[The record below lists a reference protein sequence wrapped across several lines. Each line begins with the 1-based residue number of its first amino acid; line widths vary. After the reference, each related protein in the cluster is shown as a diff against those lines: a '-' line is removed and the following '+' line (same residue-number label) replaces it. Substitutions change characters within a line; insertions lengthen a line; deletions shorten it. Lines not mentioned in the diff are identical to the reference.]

1 MHIKSNIDKNSQEEV
16 HGDKIRRMDQVKEI
30 RGFNKDMTIELKSEV
45 KTGLI
50 RQWWGIGLG
59 RHSRLRDQH
68 RQRSCSML

>member
-45 KTGLI
+45 KTGLNQAMVGN
-50 RQWWGIGLG
+50 RVGEALQT
-59 RHSRLRDQH
+59 
-68 RQRSCSML
+68 QRSTQAKIL